1 MVIPVRIS
9 GVGLAARTVAAAD
22 EPAEPD
28 EVRAAV
34 AARGQ
39 RDFRRLVTGA
49 RFAAAVAVGLLVP
62 AFTLTGRE
70 PWPTQVSAAGYT
82 AALVVV
88 YLAGLGQGRARRPV
102 PALLLL
108 AALSWLP
115 MLQLGPRWAVAGGFL
130 AGGVLLVARP
140 ARSVPAVVFVSLA
153 AGVLVALSE
162 RPAVAALDGLTA
174 AAVTAVAGA
183 ALFGSATAARLA
195 AERESEVRELKRRA
209 VVEERKRFSRDMHDL
224 LGLSLSAITLKG
236 ELVDRLVL
244 TRPAAAKEE
253 LAELLVMSRRAL
265 ADVRAVAAG
274 YRELSLD
281 DECRAVVDVLTAA
294 GVRVTSARAGTG
306 DLPPQVASTLAAV
319 LREGVTNVVRHS
331 SATWCAFSVSTSD
344 GTAWL
349 EIVNDGVGA
358 FAGRPA
364 GSGSGLVNLSRRV
377 EALGG
382 RFTAEAE
389 PDGTH
394 RLVAEIPV

>member
-1 MVIPVRIS
+1 VAIPVRIS
-9 GVGLAARTVAAAD
+9 GIGLAARTVAAAD
-22 EPAEPD
+22 EPD
-28 EVRAAV
+28 EIRAAV
-34 AARGQ
+34 EARGQ
-39 RDFRRLVTGA
+39 RDFRRLVAGA
-49 RFAAAVAVGLLVP
+49 RFVAAVAVGLLVP

-70 PWPTQVSAAGYT
+70 PWPAQVSAAGYT
-82 AALVVV
+82 VALVVV
-88 YLAGLGQGRARRPV
+88 YLAGLGHGRAHRPV
-102 PALLLL
+102 LALILL

-115 MLQLGPRWAVAGGFL
+115 MLQLGLRWAVASGFL

-140 ARSVPAVVFVSLA
+140 ARAVPAAVFVCLS
-153 AGVLVALSE
+153 AGLLVALPE
-162 RPAVAALDGLTA
+162 RPPVAVLDGLTA
-174 AAVTAVAGA
+174 AAATAVAAA
-183 ALFGSATAARLA
+183 ALFGSAAAARLA
-195 AERESEVRELKRRA
+195 AEREAEGRELKRRA

-236 ELVDRLVL
+236 ELVGRLILV
-244 TRPAAAKEE
+244 RPATAKEE

-281 DECRAVVDVLTAA
+281 DECRAVADVLTAA

-306 DLPPQVASTLAAV
+306 DLPPQVASALAAV
-319 LREGVTNVVRHS
+319 LREGVMNVVRHS

-358 FAGRPA
+358 FAGGPA
-364 GSGSGLVNLSRRV
+364 DSGSGLANLSRRV

-382 RFTAEAE
+382 KFTAEAE

-394 RLVAEIPV
+394 RLVAAIPV